1 VFDLPLF
8 PPFFLMQIIQTF
20 FVSALSGT
28 VWSELSNILMNPGEM
43 IDLLATSLPTQ
54 STYFLQIILVNTF
67 FGLSVELLRVIP
79 LFMAWIRHRVGP
91 NVTKNERNMVYMGI
105 HPLSNPAEFRH
116 AEVFGQAILYF
127 MVFFVYSTMAPITT
141 FFLAFCFLLAGIGYR
156 NQFFYNYPT
165 TPDSGGKLWSNF
177 IR

>member
-1 VFDLPLF
+1 V
-8 PPFFLMQIIQTF
+8 QIIQTF
-20 FVSALSGT
+20 FVSALSVT
-28 VWSELSNILMNPGEM
+28 VWAELSNFLMNPGEM
-43 IDLLATSLPTQ
+43 IDRLATSLPNQ

-67 FGLSVELLRVIP
+67 IGLSVELLRVIP
-79 LFMAWIRHRVGP
+79 LVMAWIRRRVGP
-91 NVTKNERNMVYMGI
+91 NATEKERNKVYMGI
-105 HPLSNPAEFRH
+105 CPLSKPAEFKH

-127 MVFFVYSTMAPITT
+127 MVFFVFSTMAPITS
-141 FFLAFCFLLAGIGYR
+141 FFLACCFLLTGVGYR

>member
-1 VFDLPLF
+1 VSDSPLF
-8 PPFFLMQIIQTF
+8 PPFFLVQIIQTF

-28 VWSELSNILMNPGEM
+28 VWAELSNILMNPGEI
-43 IDLLATSLPTQ
+43 IDLLARSLPSQ
-54 STYFLQIILVNTF
+54 STYFLQILLVNTF
-67 FGLSVELLRVIP
+67 LGLSVELLRVFP
-79 LFMAWIRHRVGP
+79 LFMAWLRRRVGP
-91 NVTKNERNMVYMGI
+91 NLTEKERNTVHMGMR
-105 HPLSNPAEFRH
+105 PLSNPEEFRH

-127 MVFFVYSTMAPITT
+127 MVFFVYSTMAPITS
-141 FFLAFCFLLAGIGYR
+141 FFLAFCFLLTGSGYR